1 MGSRCR
7 NNRDASKSI
16 DAAFPMV
23 KDTGAPF
30 RKFVQ
35 MRGSAHGCRV
45 WGGNRRYDSPAS
57 AYHWLLASS
66 GWRGGHPGFVGRG
79 RQSIHDRSGGQ
90 LSRSHYAKRTIHTT
104 SLLSQLPCFRTR
116 AVTYCPLGSPRCDL
130 RAISRGQR
138 DASTDGQP
146 PIISHPAPSRAAED
160 VSPRLLTPRPPPP
173 STTASPSANP

>member
-16 DAAFPMV
+16 DAAFPIV

-66 GWRGGHPGFVGRG
+66 RMAGGATQVSSAAAGNQSMIDLGGSFLGRITPNVRYTQPACYSSFRVLELG
-79 RQSIHDRSGGQ
+79 LLRTAHSVVHD
-90 LSRSHYAKRTIHTT
+90 AT
-104 SLLSQLPCFRTR
+104 SEL
-116 AVTYCPLGSPRCDL
+116 
-130 RAISRGQR
+130 
-138 DASTDGQP
+138 
-146 PIISHPAPSRAAED
+146 
-160 VSPRLLTPRPPPP
+160 
-173 STTASPSANP
+173 